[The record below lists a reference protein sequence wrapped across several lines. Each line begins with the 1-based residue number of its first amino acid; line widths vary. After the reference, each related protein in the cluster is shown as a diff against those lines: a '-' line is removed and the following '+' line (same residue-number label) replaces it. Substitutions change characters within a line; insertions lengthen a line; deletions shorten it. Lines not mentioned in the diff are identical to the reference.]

1 MLAVLVIILVVTVI
15 IVAVL
20 LALFWRAYGK
30 PLARAQNALEVVNYL
45 DAYRIAVRDGIK
57 HEQALTNAEASTKL
71 NTQQLRDMRQFIE
84 MNRVALAATE
94 TRDDLAKS
102 VMDAV

>member
-1 MLAVLVIILVVTVI
+1 MVGLWHVLRMRWKWSIT
-15 IVAVL
+15 
-20 LALFWRAYGK
+20 WTH
-30 PLARAQNALEVVNYL
+30 
-45 DAYRIAVRDGIK
+45 IAVRDGIK

-84 MNRVALAATE
+84 MSRVALAETE